1 MVCPPAAVSSPIPH
15 LPQLRPQHPETA
27 APSDSRPRSVAIL
40 NQSNHLVSTVDVGR
54 LLKRQR
60 HTHPHDA
67 MLLPS
72 GDLVVATWNPGRLSY
87 WRRLWTPARAPRP
100 QEHVDAG
107 QRGSFSLMGALTRG

>member
-1 MVCPPAAVSSPIPH
+1 MDFRTVIHTS
-15 LPQLRPQHPETA
+15 A
-27 APSDSRPRSVAIL
+27 APAVAAPG

-72 GDLVVATWNPGRLSY
+72 GDLVVATWNPGRLS
-87 WRRLWTPARAPRP
+87 T
-100 QEHVDAG
+100 V
-107 QRGSFSLMGALTRG
+107 FK